1 MRTNDILLHLIDEIR
16 ILLQYL
22 YLDEKYN
29 IKYDDKVIGLNE
41 SLEFVDINKNEL
53 ININFEDLK
62 SIIRILKIQSPIEY
76 PNSFTNRWEEIKTI
90 TNMNISLNKIMYN

>member
-1 MRTNDILLHLIDEIR
+1 MRTKDTLLHLTNEIR

-22 YLDEKYN
+22 YLDEKHN
-29 IKYDDKVIGLNE
+29 IKYNDKSIGLNE

-62 SIIRILKIQSPIEY
+62 SIIRILKIQSPIDY
-76 PNSFTNRWEEIKTI
+76 PTSFTNRWEEIKTI
-90 TNMNISLNKIMYN
+90 TNINVSLNMK